1 MIPPLFAS
9 TREDA
14 PFRHGGTNL
23 IREGRPR
30 GIFWRASYLPPE
42 LNMKST
48 TNYPPSSPQPD
59 AGPDKPSRAAEYIAA
74 LYVVLVLLTPWL
86 LRDAPLFA
94 PSKGVEIQMSYKA
107 APAPSLE
114 LKAQGAADKATTAV
128 VRAN

>member
-1 MIPPLFAS
+1 
-9 TREDA
+9 
-14 PFRHGGTNL
+14 
-23 IREGRPR
+23 
-30 GIFWRASYLPPE
+30 
-42 LNMKST
+42 MKST

-94 PSKGVEIQMSYKA
+94 PAKGVEIQMSYKA
-107 APAPSLE
+107 APAPRLE
-114 LKAQGAADKATTAV
+114 LKAQGATDKATTAV